1 MVVQTPEGILEVRNA
16 TIRANRIEA
25 DSYKFDS
32 TSNLEIGT
40 ANLFVDTTTSN
51 VGIGTNLPLAALD
64 VRGGITKTLYNP
76 GEVIELLSD
85 TCSSTSL
92 YGRATMQHVTVKQFT
107 LDTFSDMT
115 GSVITGYIP
124 PAGTKTIIYSYNPL
138 HGLDNPRPIA
148 FLRLM
153 YQVDGGSWVE
163 VTKARN
169 NFEVENYAQMRINWS
184 WSFKVGADSDD
195 PTLGTFTATRPTLGF
210 KWEWRR
216 YDSRYGATIHATTY
230 WEGATAGSEVTAE
243 QFSMPMVS
251 ITAIA

>member
-51 VGIGTNLPLAALD
+51 VGVGTNLPLAALD

-92 YGRATMQHVTVKQFT
+92 YGRATMQHVTVKQST
-107 LDTFSDMT
+107 TDTFTDMT

-124 PAGTKTIIYSYNPL
+124 PAGTKTIIYGYNVA
-138 HGLDNPRPIA
+138 HGRVDSRPIV
-148 FLRLM
+148 FIRLM

-169 NFEVENYAQMRINWS
+169 NFEVENHAQMRMNWS
-184 WSFKVGADSDD
+184 WSFKVGATSNDS
-195 PTLGTFTATRPTLGF
+195 TLGTFTATRPTLGF
-210 KWEWRR
+210 KWEMRR
-216 YDSRYGATIHATTY
+216 YTSAYDGEIHTTHY
-230 WEGATAGSEVTAE
+230 WEGSTAGSEITSE

>member
-1 MVVQTPEGILEVRNA
+1 
-16 TIRANRIEA
+16 
-25 DSYKFDS
+25 
-32 TSNLEIGT
+32 
-40 ANLFVDTTTSN
+40 
-51 VGIGTNLPLAALD
+51 
-64 VRGGITKTLYNP
+64 
-76 GEVIELLSD
+76 
-85 TCSSTSL
+85 
-92 YGRATMQHVTVKQFT
+92 MQHVTVKQFT

>member
-51 VGIGTNLPLAALD
+51 VGVGTNAPLAALD

-107 LDTFSDMT
+107 PDTFTDMT

-138 HGLDNPRPIA
+138 HSRDNPRPIA

-169 NFEVENYAQMRINWS
+169 NFEVENHAQMRINWS

-216 YDSRYGATIHATTY
+216 YGVTNGAQIHATTY
-230 WEGATAGSEVTAE
+230 WEGSTAGSVTTTE